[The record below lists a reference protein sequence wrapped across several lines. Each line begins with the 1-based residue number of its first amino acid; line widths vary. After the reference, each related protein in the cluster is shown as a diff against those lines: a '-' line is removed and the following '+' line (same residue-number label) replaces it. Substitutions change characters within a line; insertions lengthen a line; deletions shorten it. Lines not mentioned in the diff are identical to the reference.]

1 MPISTSIENPEAA
14 NYQTDF
20 EQFKSQFDNL
30 DVDQKLA
37 TLWYV
42 YDGLSEGVIENP
54 DDNKESDS
62 SSDLYNQLAEKSE
75 DEQLQFMRETLSGEN
90 NDFSDAYSELSN
102 TTKIALWY
110 RLGQGMANGSVVNVP
125 DDYKLSD
132 EAQTLVDQVNAI
144 DFEQRYIFMR
154 NAVLG

>member
-14 NYQTDF
+14 DYQTDF
-20 EQFKSQFDNL
+20 EQFKAQFDSL
-30 DVDQKLA
+30 SVDQKLA
-37 TLWYV
+37 TLWHV
-42 YDGLSEGVIENP
+42 YDGLSEEVIENP

-75 DEQLQFMRETLSGEN
+75 DEQLQFMRDTLSGQS
-90 NDFSDAYSELSN
+90 NDLSNTYSKLSN

-110 RLGQGMANGSVVNVP
+110 RLGQGMAKGSVVNVP
-125 DDYKLSD
+125 SDYELSN
-132 EAQTLVDQVNAI
+132 EAQELVNQINQI